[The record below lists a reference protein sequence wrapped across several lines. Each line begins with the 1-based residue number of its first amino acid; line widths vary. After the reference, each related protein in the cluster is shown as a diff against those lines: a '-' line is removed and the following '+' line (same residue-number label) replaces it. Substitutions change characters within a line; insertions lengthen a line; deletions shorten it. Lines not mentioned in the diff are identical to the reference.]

1 MIDFQGDNGYTID
14 DLINLIA
21 FLRSEEGCPWD
32 RVQTHESIRR
42 NFIEEAYEVAEAI
55 DTGSISALR
64 EELGDVLVQVVFHAS
79 IEQDKG
85 NFNFGD
91 VVETVCKKMIF
102 RHPGLFGGEGK
113 DLNWE
118 EVKRLEKN
126 QKTVK
131 DSLEG
136 VARSLPAL
144 WRAEKLLDKAEL
156 AGFSKVLDTIGP
168 DKLTENAK
176 ILRETAEFDK
186 GIYEI
191 LGDSMLVC
199 VNIAR
204 SHDLDPEEVLNA
216 AADRFIKEVGR
227 EEEKGL

>member
-102 RHPGLFGGEGK
+102 RHPALFGGEGK

-126 QKTVK
+126 QKTV
-131 DSLEG
+131 
-136 VARSLPAL
+136 
-144 WRAEKLLDKAEL
+144 
-156 AGFSKVLDTIGP
+156 
-168 DKLTENAK
+168 
-176 ILRETAEFDK
+176 
-186 GIYEI
+186 
-191 LGDSMLVC
+191 
-199 VNIAR
+199 
-204 SHDLDPEEVLNA
+204 
-216 AADRFIKEVGR
+216 
-227 EEEKGL
+227 

>member
-91 VVETVCKKMIF
+91 VVETV
-102 RHPGLFGGEGK
+102 
-113 DLNWE
+113 
-118 EVKRLEKN
+118 
-126 QKTVK
+126 
-131 DSLEG
+131 
-136 VARSLPAL
+136 
-144 WRAEKLLDKAEL
+144 
-156 AGFSKVLDTIGP
+156 
-168 DKLTENAK
+168 
-176 ILRETAEFDK
+176 
-186 GIYEI
+186 
-191 LGDSMLVC
+191 
-199 VNIAR
+199 
-204 SHDLDPEEVLNA
+204 
-216 AADRFIKEVGR
+216 
-227 EEEKGL
+227 

>member
-1 MIDFQGDNGYTID
+1 
-14 DLINLIA
+14 
-21 FLRSEEGCPWD
+21 
-32 RVQTHESIRR
+32 
-42 NFIEEAYEVAEAI
+42 
-55 DTGSISALR
+55 
-64 EELGDVLVQVVFHAS
+64 
-79 IEQDKG
+79 
-85 NFNFGD
+85 
-91 VVETVCKKMIF
+91 MIF

-191 LGDSMLVC
+191 
-199 VNIAR
+199 
-204 SHDLDPEEVLNA
+204 
-216 AADRFIKEVGR
+216 FF
-227 EEEKGL
+227 